1 MKEAVSCRAAS
12 LRDGVHLHKKRYNM
26 KILYED
32 NHLIAVWK
40 DAGILAQGDYSETP
54 SIMDDVKKYL
64 KEKYKKPGNVFLGL
78 MHRLD
83 RPVAGIML
91 FAKTSKGARRVSEQ
105 FRERTIVKTYY
116 GVIEGFMPE
125 KNGTLIGTIEKKNT
139 ISGGQRAKITE
150 KSDDNAELSY
160 ETIRS
165 NSQYSLVKINLRTG
179 KFHQIRAQFAS
190 IGHPIVND
198 IKYGGHIS
206 KILVDGTIALAAC
219 ELTFTT
225 ATDEKRI
232 PLKEQYPKEW
242 NKFP

>member
-1 MKEAVSCRAAS
+1 
-12 LRDGVHLHKKRYNM
+12 M

-64 KEKYKKPGNVFLGL
+64 KEKYNKPGNVFLGL

-83 RPVAGIML
+83 RPVSGIML
-91 FAKTSKGARRVSEQ
+91 FAKTSKGARRVGEQ

-116 GVIEGFMPE
+116 GVIEGSLPKE
-125 KNGTLIGTIEKKNT
+125 NGTLVSTIEKKNT
-139 ISGGQRAKITE
+139 INGGQRAKITE
-150 KSDDNAELSY
+150 KTGDHAELSY
-160 ETIRS
+160 ETVRS
-165 NSQYSLVKINLRTG
+165 GSQYSLVKINLITG

-190 IGHPIVND
+190 IGHPIAND

-206 KILVDGTIALAAC
+206 KILTDGTIALAAC
-219 ELTFTT
+219 ELIFTT
-225 ATDEKRI
+225 ATDDRMI
-232 PLKEQYPKEW
+232 SLKERYPKEW
-242 NKFP
+242 DRLL